1 MYNPFQLTSTLASN
15 ATADEDDTVA
25 AKQAFGQLGYYQT
38 PSYGLTPYPDQG
50 LFDGIKKFQK
60 DNDLTVD
67 GVMQPAGETATALGG
82 ILSGLGEAK
91 TPKPA
96 ARKAQPVDEL
106 GFPLAPSLLGKP
118 ATLVAEQKPKPVP
131 TDGSSTV
138 LVPKTPA
145 TAPPPCSSRWRKCC
159 ARR

>member
-67 GVMQPAGETATALGG
+67 GVMQPA
-82 ILSGLGEAK
+82 
-91 TPKPA
+91 
-96 ARKAQPVDEL
+96 
-106 GFPLAPSLLGKP
+106 
-118 ATLVAEQKPKPVP
+118 
-131 TDGSSTV
+131 
-138 LVPKTPA
+138 
-145 TAPPPCSSRWRKCC
+145 
-159 ARR
+159 